1 VPDTDHG
8 GITAIEVG
16 GFKSLVD
23 TNRIEVRPLTI
34 LAGANSSGKSS
45 IMQPLLLLK
54 QTLDA
59 TYDPGPLLLD
69 GPNVRFTSADQFLS
83 NHSKSGDSGF
93 SLRIE
98 ATGQVGVGLKFKK
111 SPETGIEVTKT
122 VWHAHP
128 DTLTFT
134 PNMSSEDVYAEFT
147 RIEKKTDVP
156 FFILGDQSK
165 ASAKATRIRC
175 FLTVS
180 IERSTVSLTLD
191 PAQLF
196 EFGFAS
202 FPTILRRIIHVPG
215 LRGNPERA
223 YRTAGV
229 GQLFPGTFETYVAGI
244 IDHWKKSHHQE
255 RLEQLASC
263 LRLLG
268 LTSSIDTQPIGETRV
283 ELRVGRV
290 LDSPQGK
297 PDLVNIADV
306 GLGVSQVLPVVVA
319 LLAAEPGQLV
329 YIEQPEIHLH
339 PKAQVALAHVLADA
353 ARRGVRVVAETHSQ
367 LLLLGIQ
374 TLVAKGELD
383 PALIKLHWFQ
393 RDEEGVTTIASHDVD
408 ENGAFGEWPEDFADV
423 SLSAESDFLDAA
435 TFRKNAAHG
444 T

>member
-1 VPDTDHG
+1 
-8 GITAIEVG
+8 
-16 GFKSLVD
+16 
-23 TNRIEVRPLTI
+23 
-34 LAGANSSGKSS
+34 
-45 IMQPLLLLK
+45 
-54 QTLDA
+54 
-59 TYDPGPLLLD
+59 
-69 GPNVRFTSADQFLS
+69 
-83 NHSKSGDSGF
+83 
-93 SLRIE
+93 
-98 ATGQVGVGLKFKK
+98 
-111 SPETGIEVTKT
+111 
-122 VWHAHP
+122 
-128 DTLTFT
+128 
-134 PNMSSEDVYAEFT
+134 
-147 RIEKKTDVP
+147 
-156 FFILGDQSK
+156 
-165 ASAKATRIRC
+165 
-175 FLTVS
+175 
-180 IERSTVSLTLD
+180 
-191 PAQLF
+191 
-196 EFGFAS
+196 
-202 FPTILRRIIHVPG
+202 
-215 LRGNPERA
+215 
-223 YRTAGV
+223 
-229 GQLFPGTFETYVAGI
+229 LFPGTFETYVAGI